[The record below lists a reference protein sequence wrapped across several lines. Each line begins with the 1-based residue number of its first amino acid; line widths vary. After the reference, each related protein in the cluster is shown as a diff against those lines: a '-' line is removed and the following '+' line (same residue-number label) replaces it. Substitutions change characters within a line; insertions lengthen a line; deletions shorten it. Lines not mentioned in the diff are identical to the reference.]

1 MNRTLLCFGC
11 GYSATTLAARLTGEG
26 GWRVIGTTRGAE
38 GAVRIEAAGAEAR
51 FWPESDLSAELEE
64 ATHLLVS
71 VPPGEKGDSVLA
83 SEAKKIAAR
92 GPKIRWAG
100 YLSTTAVYGN
110 HDGKWV
116 DEFAS
121 TAPTTRRGMLRAQAE
136 QDWTALSKSAGFP
149 LRIFR
154 LAGIY
159 GPGRGPLAQLASGRK
174 RIILKKNQVFNRIHV
189 DDIANVLRASM
200 DIATRE
206 PVYNVCDDL
215 PAPPE
220 RVIEFAARLIGAE
233 IPEAVPFERAELSPM
248 ARSFYSESKRV
259 SNELMK
265 RDLIKELQYPDF
277 FAGLAE
283 LAKSMP
289 DSSEKAD

>member
-11 GYSATTLAARLTGEG
+11 GYSATVLAARLTGEG

-38 GAVRIEAAGAEAR
+38 GAARIEAAGAEAR
-51 FWPESDLSAELEE
+51 FWPESDVSVELEE

-71 VPPGEKGDSVLA
+71 VPPGEKGDPVLG

-116 DEFAS
+116 DERTA
-121 TAPTTRRGMLRAQAE
+121 TAPTTRRGMLRVQAE
-136 QDWTALSKSAGFP
+136 QGWAALANSAGIP
-149 LRIFR
+149 LRVFR

-189 DDIANVLRASM
+189 DDIANVLRAS
-200 DIATRE
+200 IEVSTQE
-206 PVYNVCDDL
+206 SIYNVCDDL

-220 RVIEFAARLIGAE
+220 RVIEFAAHLIGSE
-233 IPEAVPFERAELSPM
+233 VPEAVPFERAELSPM
-248 ARSFYSESKRV
+248 ARSFYSESKRI
-259 SNELMK
+259 SNGLMK

>member
-1 MNRTLLCFGC
+1 MTRTLLCFGC
-11 GYSATTLAARLTGEG
+11 GYSATALAARLSDEG
-26 GWRVIGTTRGAE
+26 GWRVVGTTRSDE
-38 GAVRIEAAGAEAR
+38 GAARIEAAGAEPR
-51 FWPESDLSAELEE
+51 RWPVSDMSAELGK

-71 VPPGEKGDSVLA
+71 VPPGEKGDPVLA
-83 SEAKKIAAR
+83 SESKKIAAR
-92 GPKIRWAG
+92 GPEIRWVG

-110 HDGKWV
+110 HDGRWV
-116 DEFAS
+116 DER
-121 TAPTTRRGMLRAQAE
+121 TATVPTTRRGILRVQAE
-136 QDWTALSKSAGFP
+136 QDWIALSEAAGFP

-159 GPGRGPLAQLASGRK
+159 GPGRGPLAQLAAGRK

-200 DIATRE
+200 DIPMQE

-220 RVIEFAARLIGAE
+220 RVIEFAARSVGSE

-259 SNELMK
+259 SNGLMK
-265 RDLIKELQYPDF
+265 RDLVKKLKYPDF
-277 FAGLAE
+277 FAGIAA
-283 LAKSMP
+283 LAKSMAN
-289 DSSEKAD
+289 SAD

>member
-1 MNRTLLCFGC
+1 MNRTFLCFGC
-11 GYSATTLAARLTGEG
+11 GYSAATLAARLTEEG
-26 GWRVIGTTRGAE
+26 GWRVIGTTRSAAGA
-38 GAVRIEAAGAEAR
+38 ARIKAAGAEATY
-51 FWPESDLSAELEE
+51 WPESDVSAELDE

-71 VPPGEKGDSVLA
+71 VPPGEKGDPVLA
-83 SEAKKIAAR
+83 SESKKIAAR
-92 GPKIRWAG
+92 GSKIRWVG

-110 HDGKWV
+110 HNGRWV
-116 DEFAS
+116 DER
-121 TAPTTRRGMLRAQAE
+121 TATNPTTRRGMLRVRAE

-159 GPGRGPLAQLASGRK
+159 GPGRGPLAQLAAGRK

-200 DIATRE
+200 DASTQE
-206 PVYNVCDDL
+206 AVYNVCDDL

-220 RVIEFAARLIGAE
+220 RVIEFAARLIGSE

-248 ARSFYSESKRV
+248 ARSFYSESKRI

-265 RDLIKELQYPDF
+265 RDLIKELKYPDF
-277 FAGLAE
+277 FAGLSE
-283 LAKSMP
+283 LAKSAP
-289 DSSEKAD
+289 NSAERAG